1 MLRAASLLLA
11 VAVGTVVFS
20 VGMNSIGG
28 LWGSAPVVVA
38 IVIGVVLVI
47 GAAASRKTCPR
58 CTATMPPLRRPAS
71 VQQMLWGGWTCPSC
85 GCEMDRRGREI
96 SPAVT
101 PPP

>member
-11 VAVGTVVFS
+11 VAIGTVAFS
-20 VGMNSIGG
+20 VGMNSLGA
-28 LWGSAPVVVA
+28 LWGSAPIVVA

-47 GAAASRKTCPR
+47 RAAASRKTCPR
-58 CTATMPPLRRPAS
+58 CTAALPPLRRPAS
-71 VQQMLWGGWTCPSC
+71 VRQMLWGGWTCPSC

-101 PPP
+101 PP

>member
-11 VAVGTVVFS
+11 VAVGTVAFS
-20 VGMNSIGG
+20 VGMNTLGG
-28 LWGSAPVVVA
+28 LWGSVPVVMA

-47 GAAASRKTCPR
+47 GAAANRKTCPR
-58 CTATMPPLRRPAS
+58 CTSPMPPLRRPAS
-71 VQQMLWGGWTCPSC
+71 VRQMLWGGWTCPGC

-101 PPP
+101 PP